1 MYVLEKTCVYT
12 YTCVHTQ
19 DMQFQASSGGLGTY
33 PHREGG
39 TTVFMKVPPTLEK
52 KEAPSRFNHD
62 HKLREGYTILKR

>member
-1 MYVLEKTCVYT
+1 
-12 YTCVHTQ
+12 
-19 DMQFQASSGGLGTY
+19 MQFQASSGGLGTY

>member
-1 MYVLEKTCVYT
+1 MHVKKKHNVYRVW
-12 YTCVHTQ
+12 CHPR
-19 DMQFQASSGGLGTY
+19 FQASSGGLGTY